1 MTEELEILL
10 GIIFS
15 ILGLAILIRLKKLSK
30 SKYYRYLFLAGAILL
45 IGFGIYLATRS
56 IYLYG

>member
-10 GIIFS
+10 GVIFS

-45 IGFGIYLATRS
+45 IAFGVYLATRS
-56 IYLYG
+56 FYLYG